1 MVRDYYLHT
10 SDITFDFTNGLQTIV
25 HNQHTEPWKV
35 TIVDTGLHT
44 MTGGRI
50 RRVRPYVGDEPF
62 FMTYGDGV
70 CDVNIRDLLEFH
82 RKNGKIATLTAVQ
95 VDQRFG
101 VLELLDNTVR
111 AFREKAHRDND
122 TSTRAIWCSNRRSS
136 GILRTTAPSLS
147 ASRWSGWVADQQLAS
162 YRHRGY
168 WQCMDTKKEQEQ
180 LELLCSR
187 GRRRGMCGT
196 IEAAR

>member
-1 MVRDYYLHT
+1 M
-10 SDITFDFTNGLQTIV
+10 
-25 HNQHTEPWKV
+25 
-35 TIVDTGLHT
+35 
-44 MTGGRI
+44 
-50 RRVRPYVGDEPF
+50 
-62 FMTYGDGV
+62 

-111 AFREKAHRDND
+111 AFREKAHRDNEYVNAGYMVLEPEIFRYLED
-122 TSTRAIWCSNRRSS
+122 DSTVFEREPLER
-136 GILRTTAPSLS
+136 L
-147 ASRWSGWVADQQLAS
+147 VADQQLAS

-180 LELLCSR
+180 LELLWQS
-187 GRRRGMCGT
+187 G
-196 IEAAR
+196 EAPWHVWND